1 MSWYYSA
8 IGSKSLEKRKFPSI
22 KDSESAKRAPTIIKI
37 SWLNQRW
44 CHWWWID
51 LWTCPSITRIDQ
63 NATRMLHMPNCIMAN
78 LPVKERQA
86 ISLRTYLAKACERF
100 TIVTSV
106 PKWQEPSPFYSTKDC
121 PNCSIWVQP
130 AHTFWSQSPNLTK
143 WWMRQGKGLRADM
156 DWCSSWP
163 CRHKWIIL
171 CKYISAIIHK
181 PTKNSLGITMC
192 IHSLSLH
199 VPAIIS
205 DGNYQFHSISW
216 KSLQR

>member
-1 MSWYYSA
+1 MMNRPVNMPIYNQDR
-8 IGSKSLEKRKFPSI
+8 SK
-22 KDSESAKRAPTIIKI
+22 
-37 SWLNQRW
+37 
-44 CHWWWID
+44 CD
-51 LWTCPSITRIDQ
+51 L
-63 NATRMLHMPNCIMAN
+63 LHIPNCIMAN

-100 TIVTSV
+100 AIVTSV

-130 AHTFWSQSPNLTK
+130 EHTFWSQSPDLTK
-143 WWMRQGKGLRADM
+143 WPMRQRKGLRADM

-171 CKYISAIIHK
+171 CKYISAIIHE
-181 PTKNSLGITMC
+181 PTKISLGITMC
-192 IHSLSLH
+192 IRSLSLH